1 MESPPPIF
9 CSTIIPTIGRDTL
22 SRAVQSVLAQETDD
36 FSSEIIVVNDSGKDL
51 PEMPW
56 MTDPR
61 VQVLHTMRRERSVAR
76 NTGAACARGAYF
88 HFLDDDDWLLPGAM
102 IAFKQ
107 LAEQAP
113 KATWLY
119 GATQLV
125 DRDNTPLIQLKHGL
139 QGNCFTQ
146 IMAGEWI
153 PLQSSLIPVDA
164 FFELRGF
171 LPGLS
176 STQDVDLC
184 RKAALLGD
192 FAETDAVV
200 ACVGMGEKNSTTDR
214 TKHLGFARWARDQ
227 ILNSPG
233 VFSRMQASASTGA
246 LAGRMV
252 RIFLTSAMW
261 NLQHRKP
268 LTALSRGGYGMA
280 SLVFGLPYFFSPQFW
295 GAIRKPYASPT
306 FAKGFETQKT
316 TD

>member
-1 MESPPPIF
+1 MESSAPLF

-22 SRAVQSVLAQETDD
+22 TRAVESVLSQKTLN
-36 FSSEIIVVNDSGKDL
+36 FSLEIIVVNDSGRDL
-51 PEMPW
+51 PELPW
-56 MTDPR
+56 MADPR
-61 VQVLHTMRRERSVAR
+61 VRVLHTLRRERSVAR
-76 NTGAACARGAYF
+76 NTGAACARGAYV

-107 LAEQAP
+107 LAAQAP
-113 KATWLY
+113 QATWLY

-125 DRDNTPLIQLKHGL
+125 DRDDTPLIQLRHGL
-139 QGNCFTQ
+139 RGNCFTQ

-153 PLQSSLIPVDA
+153 PLQASLIPADT

-192 FAETDAVV
+192 FAETEAVV

-214 TKHLGFARWARDQ
+214 AKHLGYARWARDQ
-227 ILNSPG
+227 ILNARG
-233 VFSRMQASASTGA
+233 VFSRMRASAANGA
-246 LAGRMV
+246 LAGRIV
-252 RIFLTSAMW
+252 RIFLTSAVW
-261 NLQHRKP
+261 NLQNRKP
-268 LTALSRGGYGMA
+268 LTALSRGGYGVA
-280 SLVFGLPYFFSPQFW
+280 SLVFGLPHFFSAQFW

-306 FAKGFETQKT
+306 FAKGFEMQKP
-316 TD
+316 